1 MKQTE
6 ISRIMDEYTDGDLFF
21 DGESDIDTEAVKSRV
36 LDKIGAETRVNVQS
50 AKPKGLKK
58 PLKIFIAAAAA
69 VACLSA
75 AALAASLPFVH
86 THIVTKSDISVTID
100 EMGNKSIKMEKG
112 NPPFEYR
119 DGRIIFTAFEEEK
132 DITDLIDDETPYIC
146 SYIHEDTGLEAYIA
160 VGGNPGHTG
169 FTEIINIG
177 TAAEPYWL
185 GTSWFAEFSEFIV
198 YGIDLD
204 FIGLTFEQRW
214 ELYESDLSHYSEKG
228 YTKEM
233 WEARFVNHCS
243 VFGELDRV
251 MPWAQKVVEELNL
264 FEAKER
270 MCAKYEFEKSDENFV
285 SIVLGNISAYR
296 RGVGF
301 YEWDTVENFEKA
313 QPEIDTSIAY
323 NSPAEVRDGRL
334 WLTVNGEE
342 KDITDLIDENT
353 PYIEEVEN
361 SFYKTWIIVG
371 GTPENYGCT
380 QLVNIAV
387 PADGDWYSSF
397 GSIDRMNN
405 VIAFGDKPNGCV
417 FTVDGEEI
425 SYDRL
430 VEYLK
435 QGVDLN
441 GRFDC
446 SDTTPEWFKAACKE
460 LMFEYH
466 VRYAEK

>member
-21 DGESDIDTEAVKSRV
+21 DGESDIDSEAVKSRV
-36 LDKIGAETRVNVQS
+36 LDKIQAETRTDVQT

-69 VACLSA
+69 VCCLSA
-75 AALAASLPFVH
+75 AALAVGLPYTH
-86 THIVTKSDISVTID
+86 TTIVTKSEITLTTDK
-100 EMGNKSIKMEKG
+100 MGNRSMKVEKG

-146 SYIHEDTGLEAYIA
+146 SYIYEETGLEAYIA

-169 FTEIINIG
+169 FTEIVNIG
-177 TAAEPYWL
+177 TAEEPYWL
-185 GTSWFAEFSEFIV
+185 GTSWFAKYSEFIV
-198 YGIDLD
+198 YGVDLE
-204 FIGLTFEQRW
+204 FIGLSHEQKW
-214 ELYESDLSHYSEKG
+214 ELYDSDLSHYSEKG

-233 WEARFVNHCS
+233 WEERFVNHCS
-243 VFGELDRV
+243 VFGKFDRV
-251 MPWAQKVVEELNL
+251 MPWAQRVVEELNL

-270 MCAKYEFEKSDENFV
+270 MCAEYEFEQSDTDFV
-285 SIVLGNISAYR
+285 EIVLHNSAIY
-296 RGVGF
+296 GVEGS

-323 NSPAEVRDGRL
+323 SSPAEVRDGRL

-361 SFYKTWIIVG
+361 SFYRTWIIVG

-380 QLVNIAV
+380 QLVNTE
-387 PADGDWYSSF
+387 DLTNGDWRSSF
-397 GSIDRMNN
+397 GSIDHMYS
-405 VIAFGDKPNGCV
+405 VIAFGDKPNGYV

-425 SYDRL
+425 TYEQL

-446 SDTTPEWFKAACKE
+446 MDTTPEWFKAACKE
-460 LMFEYH
+460 LALEYH
-466 VRYAEK
+466 VRYVEK